1 MKNAADT
8 EALDAARAARLRYV
22 GDATPGISRRRRG
35 RGFSYTGPDGE
46 PIRDEHTLERIRSLA
61 IPPAWRDVWICP
73 IPNGHLQATG
83 RDARGRKQYRY
94 HPRWREVRDEAKFE
108 RVVPFSAALPRI
120 RETATEHLALQ
131 GLPREKVLATTVL
144 LLEKS
149 LIRVGNHQ
157 YAEENRSYGLTTL
170 RDRHVAVTGS
180 RIRFS
185 FRGKSGQ
192 HHEVDVS
199 DRRIARIVKR
209 LRELPGQELF
219 QYVDDE
225 GVRHSV
231 TSDDVNTYL
240 REIAGEEF
248 TAKDFR
254 TWAGTMLAARS
265 LVDVGPFENETEA
278 RRNIVEAVAAVA
290 ERLGNTPTICRN
302 CYVHPAVIDAYLS
315 GQLGKAMGKV
325 NLDDDDEFE
334 RVVVTLLAS

>member
-1 MKNAADT
+1 M
-8 EALDAARAARLRYV
+8 
-22 GDATPGISRRRRG
+22 
-35 RGFSYTGPDGE
+35 
-46 PIRDEHTLERIRSLA
+46 
-61 IPPAWRDVWICP
+61 
-73 IPNGHLQATG
+73 
-83 RDARGRKQYRY
+83 
-94 HPRWREVRDEAKFE
+94 
-108 RVVPFSAALPRI
+108 
-120 RETATEHLALQ
+120 
-131 GLPREKVLATTVL
+131 
-144 LLEKS
+144 
-149 LIRVGNHQ
+149 
-157 YAEENRSYGLTTL
+157 TTL
-170 RDRHVAVTGS
+170 RNRHVAVIGS

-265 LVDVGPFENETEA
+265 LVDVGPFETETEA

-325 NLDDDDEFE
+325 NVDDDDEFE